1 MSDPRELLGMLAARV
16 QHFSAAPGGSPKLT
30 PEDVAAALGMIQDPV
45 ARLYFRV
52 KWVNQHA
59 FAEELSLTFSR
70 RVYTT
75 ISIGAWRVP
84 RPAWIFDM
92 CCLALA
98 ESIDPHVCMWCKGR
112 GSAEIDSRVVMCD
125 NCKGTGHK
133 APTDSDRARLMGA
146 LKSSWSDTWGKR
158 YQEIQTLV
166 DRVDDKVGAVAKR
179 IGHAELDP
187 A

>member
-1 MSDPRELLGMLAARV
+1 MSDPRELLGMLAAKV
-16 QHFSAAPGGSPKLT
+16 QHFSAAPGGIPALT

-52 KWVNQHA
+52 KWVNQYS
-59 FAEELSLTFSR
+59 FAEELACDFRT
-70 RVYTT
+70 RVAVTLD
-75 ISIGAWRVP
+75 IGKWRVP
-84 RPAWIFDM
+84 RKEWIFDM

-98 ESIDPHVCMWCKGR
+98 ESIDPHVCLWCKGR

-133 APTDSDRARLMGA
+133 QPTDSDRARLMGA

-158 YQEIQTLV
+158 YQEIQTLI
-166 DRVDDKVGAVAKR
+166 DRVDDKVWAVTRR
-179 IGHAELDP
+179 IGQHEL
-187 A
+187 ATA